1 MTIDM
6 TKITEILNTA
16 GHELRDYTA
25 MTEAD
30 LAKLRIE
37 NRRRH
42 KIGRARQVFLASK
55 TEAFMETAARAWLN
69 IVNAD
74 AKANGIH

>member
-25 MTEAD
+25 MTEVD
-30 LAKLRIE
+30 LATLRCE
-37 NRRRH
+37 ADKRH
-42 KIGRARQVFLASK
+42 
-55 TEAFMETAARAWLN
+55 EAGMAIQKQIKRDLNALYLRYAETFCR
-69 IVNAD
+69 
-74 AKANGIH
+74 